1 MQLRAVV
8 KWGRRNAIKQDQ
20 DVPATGSKMPRL
32 PRTTNKISFFSR
44 TWKYF
49 VDALASLDFKLSVT
63 ESVIAWF
70 CVDLRWLYNI
80 FVYLYALCEDIF
92 GICVYLASRQKYE
105 LQ

>member
-1 MQLRAVV
+1 MNICV
-8 KWGRRNAIKQDQ
+8 KFLYLIALYYIKHILFL
-20 DVPATGSKMPRL
+20 DV
-32 PRTTNKISFFSR
+32 
-44 TWKYF
+44 
-49 VDALASLDFKLSVT
+49 LASLDFKLSVT